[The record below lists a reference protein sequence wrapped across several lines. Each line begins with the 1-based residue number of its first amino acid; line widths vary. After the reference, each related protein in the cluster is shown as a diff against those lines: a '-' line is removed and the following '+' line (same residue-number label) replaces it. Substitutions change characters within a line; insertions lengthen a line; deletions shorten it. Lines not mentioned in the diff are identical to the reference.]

1 MELAAQPLIRQR
13 SVSFSPRPTALSPPA
28 MGTPPSLTTL
38 PSEIL
43 TLIFK
48 FLQPRDLHCLFLVS
62 RYINVIAS
70 SASIWQ
76 RLTAGSGFEE
86 SEDYI
91 TRYAFLN
98 APFRIRALRKSQTA
112 IVEYAEE
119 YAESGCISEH
129 CTYDHTVAQNEKRF
143 ILGSKS
149 KQAYSH
155 TQTVQPVNPVNE
167 CFNIYSMDVL
177 DASVGMV
184 IGTAD
189 DCTVRIW
196 DVRDT
201 IRGTSFAQTRN
212 TELDGVSISEV
223 KVDKLGQRIWISAD
237 NVLQEWD
244 SNTLQKISQTVFDK
258 TISTISPNPSDVPQ
272 SVYVATQGCLHYLDS
287 RLPMSSVRS
296 TSVPTCDRLQPVAVP
311 GYPLCILASSFS
323 PNTVSV
329 AGRFP
334 SVLTY
339 DGRNFPAILNSAY
352 SGAHSLCAMSA
363 LPKNRGIVAAGEYN
377 GRGTLEF
384 YGNIFSQSTD
394 CNAHSAIRW
403 VNRYTASRSSLLS
416 LCQPSWTSELILAG
430 SADGAIRCFDASRDG
445 TYYRELIG
453 NDTGGTLGESIMIT
467 CILPITN
474 RTAAVLVDGKLKVL
488 EIGRPD
494 DDDDGLDTE
503 EEIGEDTPEI
513 MVQRQMDENVRQAV
527 RRELFGMHNLNALL
541 ISF

>member
-1 MELAAQPLIRQR
+1 MESTAQPLIRQR
-13 SVSFSPRPTALSPPA
+13 RASSGRFGALCA
-28 MGTPPSLTTL
+28 LGVLGTPPSLTTL

-43 TLIFK
+43 TLIFQ
-48 FLQPRDLHCLFLVS
+48 FLQPRDLYRLFLVS
-62 RYINVIAS
+62 RYINFIAS

-98 APFRIRALRKSQTA
+98 APFRIRALRKPQKT
-112 IVEYAEE
+112 VVDDTEE
-119 YAESGCISEH
+119 YAESDCISEH
-129 CTYDHTVAQNEKRF
+129 CAYNHPVVQNEKRF

-149 KQAYSH
+149 KQANSH
-155 TQTVQPVNPVNE
+155 TQAVRPVAPVKE
-167 CFNIYSMDVL
+167 CFSIFSMDVL
-177 DASVGMV
+177 DANVGMV

-212 TELDGVSISEV
+212 TDLDGASISDV

-244 SNTLQKISQTVFDK
+244 SSTLQKISQTVFDK
-258 TISTISPNPSDVPQ
+258 PISTICPNPGEVPQ

-296 TSVPTCDRLQPVAVP
+296 TSVPTCDGRQRVAVP

-339 DGRNFPAILNSAY
+339 DTRNFPAILNSAY

-363 LPKNRGIVAAGEYN
+363 LPNNHGIVAAGEYN

-384 YGNIFSQSTD
+384 YGNVFSQSTD
-394 CNAHSAIRW
+394 CNTLAAIRW

-430 SADGAIRCFDASRDG
+430 SADGAIRCFDASKDG

-453 NDTGGTLGESIMIT
+453 NETGGTLGESIMIT
-467 CILPITN
+467 CILPITS

-494 DDDDGLDTE
+494 DEDVLETDE
-503 EEIGEDTPEI
+503 ENEETPDI

>member
-1 MELAAQPLIRQR
+1 MESTGQPLIRQR
-13 SVSFSPRPTALSPPA
+13 SLSSGPGPTASSRSVL
-28 MGTPPSLTTL
+28 GTPPSLTTL

-43 TLIFK
+43 TLIFR
-48 FLQPRDLHCLFLVS
+48 FLQPPDLYCLFLVS
-62 RYINVIAS
+62 RYINFIAS

-98 APFRIRALRKSQTA
+98 APFRIRGLRKSQKA

-119 YAESGCISEH
+119 YAESDCVSEH
-129 CTYDHTVAQNEKRF
+129 CTYDHPVAQDEKRF
-143 ILGSKS
+143 ILGSKR
-149 KQAYSH
+149 KQANSH
-155 TQTVQPVNPVNE
+155 TQAVQSVDPVME
-167 CFNIYSMDVL
+167 CFTIYSMDVL

-212 TELDGVSISEV
+212 TELDGASTSDV

-244 SNTLQKISQTVFDK
+244 SNTLQKISQTVVDK
-258 TISTISPNPSDVPQ
+258 PISTISPNPTEAPQ
-272 SVYVATQGCLHYLDS
+272 SVYVATQGCLHYLDA

-296 TSVPTCDRLQPVAVP
+296 TSVSTCDGRQPVAVP
-311 GYPLCILASSFS
+311 GYPLCILGSSFS
-323 PNTVSV
+323 PHSVSV

-339 DGRNFPAILNSAY
+339 DTRNFPAILNSAY
-352 SGAHSLCAMSA
+352 SGAHSLCAMST
-363 LPKNRGIVAAGEYN
+363 LPNNRGIVAAGEYN

-394 CNAHSAIRW
+394 CNTHAAIRW

-453 NDTGGTLGESIMIT
+453 NETGGTLGESIMIT

-494 DDDDGLDTE
+494 DDDVLETE
-503 EEIGEDTPEI
+503 EEVGVETPDI
-513 MVQRQMDENVRQAV
+513 MAQRQMNENVRQAV

-541 ISF
+541 FSF